1 VALMRSLILLIVPTL
16 LVALQ
21 PEKTPDYFRDSRE
34 QIEVTN
40 RVLAQP
46 NGHPV
51 TVLDLA
57 KKMEVM
63 FRRQFPEFADSVQA
77 RYQFYNMAWRSTL
90 DDVIN
95 NELMLADAEDRNV
108 DIPDSDIRRQMQEM
122 FGPNVVETIDTLGLT
137 HEEAWEL
144 VKTDLIVEQMR
155 GAFVMSKA
163 FSGLTPERIREEYEK
178 LAEKAASDEEYRY
191 KVLTIRHKK
200 RAKGELAAERAHQL
214 IEEQPLP
221 DLAAVK
227 EQLESEAEEADFA
240 RIRVTLADGEQRP
253 LSSLAAG
260 HREALTGLAPSECS
274 APIPQFS
281 RADNST
287 VFRIFYLED
296 HVTPEPPSLADL
308 EMKIQNELIQQ
319 FSADEYG
326 KYVAKLRGRFTIDD
340 EMLAQSIPQDFEPFS
355 LH

>member
-1 VALMRSLILLIVPTL
+1 MKGFLFLLVPTL
-16 LVALQ
+16 LTALQ
-21 PEKTPDYFRDSRE
+21 PEKTPDYFRDSRQ

-40 RVLAQP
+40 WVLAQP

-77 RYQFYNMAWRSTL
+77 RFQFYNMAWRSTL

-95 NELMLADAEDRNV
+95 NELMLADAEDRHV
-108 DIPDSDIRRQMQEM
+108 EIADSDIRRQMQEM
-122 FGPNVVETIDTLGLT
+122 FGPNVVETIAGLGLT

-163 FSGLTPERIREEYEK
+163 FSGLTPERIREEYDK
-178 LAEKAASDEEYRY
+178 LVAKAMADEEYRY
-191 KVLTIRHKK
+191 RVLTIRHKK
-200 RAKGELAAERAHQL
+200 RAKSELASARAYQLMGELG
-214 IEEQPLP
+214 
-221 DLAAVK
+221 DLALVK
-227 EQLESEAEEADFA
+227 EQLEAEAPESDFPH
-240 RIRVTLADGEQRP
+240 IRVSLADGEQRS
-253 LSSLAAG
+253 LSTLAAG
-260 HREALTGLAPSECS
+260 HKEVLMGLEPSECS
-274 APIPQFS
+274 EPVPQFS

-287 VFRIFYLED
+287 VFRLFHLED
-296 HVTPEPPSLADL
+296 HVTPEPPSLADV
-308 EMKIQNELIQQ
+308 EAKIQNELLQQ
-319 FSADEYG
+319 FSAEEYEN
-326 KYVAKLRGRFTIDD
+326 YVAKLRGRFTIDD
-340 EMLAQSIPQDFEPFS
+340 EMLAQSMPQDFEPFQ